1 MLTEIFRSKVA
12 VIFFESQC
20 ICVFRPVILE
30 VPHFASLRG
39 GEREITVLR
48 SDNGQTWR
56 EHPEVATE
64 QSVQN
69 LLRASFEG
77 EGDYVSRSGR
87 DGLTFLSTTHNSPC
101 VGLLITCM
109 INKLPSPSLLTSP

>member
-1 MLTEIFRSKVA
+1 
-12 VIFFESQC
+12 
-20 ICVFRPVILE
+20 VILE

-48 SDNGQTWR
+48 SDNGQMWR

-64 QSVQN
+64 VSVQN

-77 EGDYVSRSGR
+77 
-87 DGLTFLSTTHNSPC
+87 DG
-101 VGLLITCM
+101 G
-109 INKLPSPSLLTSP
+109 

>member
-1 MLTEIFRSKVA
+1 MK
-12 VIFFESQC
+12 
-20 ICVFRPVILE
+20 CVEYATDEDLWADLAGCRTVCMYVCVVCRPVILE

-56 EHPEVATE
+56 EHTDIATE
-64 QSVQN
+64 RSVHD

-77 EGDYVSRSGR
+77 
-87 DGLTFLSTTHNSPC
+87 LT
-101 VGLLITCM
+101 
-109 INKLPSPSLLTSP
+109 

>member
-1 MLTEIFRSKVA
+1 MHIWTTLPPTLRRGTADFTFYVYTA
-12 VIFFESQC
+12 
-20 ICVFRPVILE
+20 CVHWQHVYSVVCVRRPVILE

-56 EHPEVATE
+56 EHPELVTE

-77 EGDYVSRSGR
+77 
-87 DGLTFLSTTHNSPC
+87 DG
-101 VGLLITCM
+101 G
-109 INKLPSPSLLTSP
+109 

>member
-1 MLTEIFRSKVA
+1 M
-12 VIFFESQC
+12 
-20 ICVFRPVILE
+20 ILE

-56 EHPEVATE
+56 EHPEVVTE

-77 EGDYVSRSGR
+77 EGG
-87 DGLTFLSTTHNSPC
+87 
-101 VGLLITCM
+101 
-109 INKLPSPSLLTSP
+109 